1 MKWEDSYTSK
11 GFEDALA
18 RYDESPLVDYNGK
31 VGEIEGYDLYISD
44 LRRTY
49 DTALQLFSNIGSA
62 EIVDLDIPSL
72 LSSRKGGD
80 IAPAATESSE
90 NSEKKII
97 YRTPLLREVPKR
109 SYKDYS
115 GLKNRSYITS
125 RSRIQWYF
133 NNPRQPE
140 VKRQT
145 TERANLLV
153 DYLES
158 RGRDS
163 VLISHEFYLYTLTSV
178 LDKRGFV
185 IERSSTGRIKNWER
199 IRATKRTLHC
209 GVCGHNCLLT
219 NPGCNVGR
227 DAAKQQGIVLK

>member
-1 MKWEDSYTSK
+1 MVWEDRYDSK

-18 RYDESPLVDYNGK
+18 RYDECPLVDYKGK

-49 DTALQLFSNIGSA
+49 DTALQLFSNIANA
-62 EIVDLDIPSL
+62 EIVDLDIPAL
-72 LSSRKGGD
+72 LSAGD
-80 IAPAATESSE
+80 APADSGDSAPATGESG
-90 NSEKKII
+90 EKKLI

-109 SYKDYS
+109 SYKDFAK
-115 GLKNRSYITS
+115 LKSRSYITS

-140 VKRQT
+140 IKKQT
-145 TERANLLV
+145 VERANLLV
-153 DYLES
+153 DYLEGK
-158 RGRDS
+158 GRDC
-163 VLISHEFYLYTLTSV
+163 VLVSHEFFIYTFKDV

-185 IERSSTGRIKNWER
+185 VERSSGGRIKNWER
-199 IRATKRTLHC
+199 IRATKRTMHC

-219 NPGCNVGR
+219 KPGCDVGR
-227 DAAKQQGIVLK
+227 DAAKQQGIL